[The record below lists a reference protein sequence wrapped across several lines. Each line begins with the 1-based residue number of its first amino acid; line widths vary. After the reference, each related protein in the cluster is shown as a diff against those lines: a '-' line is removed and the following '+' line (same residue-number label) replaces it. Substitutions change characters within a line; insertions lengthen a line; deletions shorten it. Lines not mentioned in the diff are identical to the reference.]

1 MQPVDFP
8 PLGTTGPVVPPHT
21 PLVASPHRPSPSPA
35 PTKASYI
42 LEEREAKMMHIN
54 HLQHTLL
61 LIVPPLRAH
70 QVLVYI
76 ICEVRRTPTLGW
88 GLGS

>member
-1 MQPVDFP
+1 
-8 PLGTTGPVVPPHT
+8 
-21 PLVASPHRPSPSPA
+21 
-35 PTKASYI
+35 
-42 LEEREAKMMHIN
+42 MHIN